1 MSLPFKEPASRNR
14 RSRTP
19 ARFRPSRAGIARA
32 GAINKVKLYYAAMGQ
47 SIEKFNISDGNSISA
62 AQRNGSSLLFSRRRI
77 VLNLPRA
84 SIPFAVPPVGIEN

>member
-1 MSLPFKEPASRNR
+1 MPLPLKEPASRNR
-14 RSRTP
+14 RPRTP

-62 AQRNGSSLLFSRRRI
+62 AQRNGSLLFSKRRI
-77 VLNLPRA
+77 ALNLPRA